1 MNVSALQFY
10 VFLGCVS
17 FGFIGGIFFLLFMP
31 LRNFIKFNILKIIID
46 IFCFSL
52 LTILYIFLSFKFNFP
67 SIRAYMILG
76 VLLGLYIYFET
87 LHIPLAKLLK
97 TVYNII
103 VKKCKNK
110 KVTNKVAF
118 KG

>member
-1 MNVSALQFY
+1 
-10 VFLGCVS
+10 
-17 FGFIGGIFFLLFMP
+17 
-31 LRNFIKFNILKIIID
+31 
-46 IFCFSL
+46 
-52 LTILYIFLSFKFNFP
+52 
-67 SIRAYMILG
+67 MILG

-110 KVTNKVAF
+110 KVTNNVAF